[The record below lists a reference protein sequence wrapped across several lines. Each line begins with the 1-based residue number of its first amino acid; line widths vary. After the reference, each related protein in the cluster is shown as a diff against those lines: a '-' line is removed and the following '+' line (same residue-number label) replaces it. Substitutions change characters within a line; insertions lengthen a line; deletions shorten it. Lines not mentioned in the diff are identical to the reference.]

1 MEADQS
7 LTQGISKTV
16 SFWDPDNMITYSGL
30 LWELNPV
37 EVRVRTRPAVQ
48 PYILP
53 GPEQQIF
60 DQAGVSLGVFQ
71 AYLQQNNLALVV
83 SRNVTTR
90 DDLDLQQPFN
100 LKVPGGVQTIGL
112 PGTIYNIV
120 YMQFFQADL
129 LRGIGWEGPG
139 DDPEPGR
146 RVLAQV
152 MHDPAVNNPPS
163 PGPAGSTVIGSD
175 GSMAAFVPAQRALT
189 WQLTN
194 NNGEGVV
201 RERYWLTFQPGEIR
215 VCTSCHGLSEYDQA
229 GQSAPSNPP
238 QALFELLQYW
248 QTFESFDN
256 EAYLPAALDE

>member
-1 MEADQS
+1 
-7 LTQGISKTV
+7 
-16 SFWDPDNMITYSGL
+16 
-30 LWELNPV
+30 
-37 EVRVRTRPAVQ
+37 
-48 PYILP
+48 
-53 GPEQQIF
+53 
-60 DQAGVSLGVFQ
+60 
-71 AYLQQNNLALVV
+71 
-83 SRNVTTR
+83 
-90 DDLDLQQPFN
+90 
-100 LKVPGGVQTIGL
+100 
-112 PGTIYNIV
+112 
-120 YMQFFQADL
+120 
-129 LRGIGWEGPG
+129 
-139 DDPEPGR
+139 
-146 RVLAQV
+146 

-215 VCTSCHGLSEYDQA
+215 VCTSCHGLSEYGQA